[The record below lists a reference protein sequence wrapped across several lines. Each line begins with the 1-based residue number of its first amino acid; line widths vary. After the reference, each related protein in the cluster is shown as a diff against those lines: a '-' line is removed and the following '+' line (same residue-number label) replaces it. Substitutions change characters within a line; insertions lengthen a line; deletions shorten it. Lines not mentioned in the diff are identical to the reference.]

1 METFTPDNLI
11 AGDFPVVTDE
21 VTIASGQN
29 LVRGSALGKITS
41 GGEFKLCD
49 IASVDGSEAIKNI
62 LAEDCD
68 ASLASVDHVP
78 VYLSGEFLESGVTFG
93 GSTGVEDVRD
103 AARDLGIYFKDSVPA

>member
-11 AGDFPVVTDE
+11 AGDFPVVTSE
-21 VTIASGQN
+21 VTIATGQD
-29 LVRGSALGKITS
+29 LVRGSALGKLDS
-41 GGEFKLCD
+41 GGDYALCD
-49 IASVDGSEAIKNI
+49 IENSDGSEDIKAI

-68 ASLASVDHVP
+68 ASDGAVEHVP

-103 AARDLGIYFKDSVPA
+103 AARDLGIYFKESVPA